1 MIQKLHNDAQ
11 DIRIAVLSWANK
23 NKIALS
29 DIYDLKYFNTL
40 LKDIGEAWKGFEEES
55 DEEYLLNF
63 DPSFKKKIKQWI
75 KDKIKSVYS
84 DRV

>member
-11 DIRIAVLSWANK
+11 EIRIAVLSWANK
-23 NKIALS
+23 NKIAFS
-29 DIYDLKYFNTL
+29 DINDLKYFDEL
-40 LKDIGEAWKGFEEES
+40 LKDIGEAWKGFEEDS
-55 DEEYLLNF
+55 DEEYLLKI